1 MHSDLNP
8 VVGLTFLGA
17 LGLRQREKRKVDR
30 LASELALQ
38 ERDPVGDALVDL
50 TLTPNSLP
58 DLSVLPNF
66 CLLNGP
72 LLTRICQLSRSSIYW
87 LQAVFE
93 AAAYQSYHGNPRAD
107 HLLTLAKL
115 NVFRAFLHNI
125 AALGYSREWMSD
137 DALSR
142 FSISGPHPMAVPLS
156 NIPSS
161 LHPTELQQSQP
172 HHPWLDSFPFARL
185 RDNLIQNEDS
195 MDDFQFCRDLMGFW
209 TMPSE
214 ENCMLVWGNP
224 WDPMNWEVT
233 EVFLRKWGWLIKGCP
248 EILWSTNYWRLQRG
262 EKRLAWRAC
271 FDRIQ

>member
-1 MHSDLNP
+1 M
-8 VVGLTFLGA
+8 VRELT
-17 LGLRQREKRKVDR
+17 
-30 LASELALQ
+30 LQ
-38 ERDPVGDALVDL
+38 ERDPAEDALVDL
-50 TLTPNSLP
+50 TLTQNSLP

-72 LLTRICQLSRSSIYW
+72 LATQICQLSRSSIYR

-93 AAAYQSYHGNPRAD
+93 AAAYQSYYGNPQAD
-107 HLLTLAKL
+107 HLLTLTKL
-115 NVFRAFLHNI
+115 NLFRAFLRNI

-142 FSISGPHPMAVPLS
+142 FSISGPHLKTVPLA

-161 LHPTELQQSQP
+161 LRPTELQQSQP
-172 HHPWLDSFPFARL
+172 HHPWLDFFPFARL

-224 WDPMNWEVT
+224 WDPMNWEIT
-233 EVFLRKWGWLIKGCP
+233 EVFLRKWGWLLKGCP
-248 EILWSTNYWRLQRG
+248 EILWSSNYWRLQRG

-271 FDRIQ
+271 FDRVPEP